1 MHKTSEPNPL
11 KHIRKCI
18 HHSQASFLPWM
29 QVLIN
34 KFDKL
39 HEQNEHLYIMCC
51 TIEMITTRAIKIIVV
66 FYICKIQTQL

>member
-39 HEQNEHLYIMCC
+39 HEQNEGPTNDRQKLNYSCLLGS
-51 TIEMITTRAIKIIVV
+51 TK
-66 FYICKIQTQL
+66 